1 MNKYKPGLLKEK
13 YRRGVGMMIINKNKE
28 IFIGQRFEKDKSAWQ
43 MPQGGIDKGEKTIDA
58 VIREMNEETGIKK
71 NFKILYE
78 TKKWHYYKL
87 PIYLQKKLWGGK
99 FVGQKQK
106 WFLIDFKGKDSEI
119 NIQTKKP
126 EFKKW
131 KWTSSKKMMEL
142 IVPFKKKLYANVVS
156 EMVEELN
163 KNN

>member
-78 TKKWHYYKL
+78 TKIWHYYKL

-142 IVPFKKKLYANVVS
+142 IVPFKKKLYASVVS

>member
-13 YRRGVGMMIINKNKE
+13 YRRGVGMMIINKKKE

-78 TKKWHYYKL
+78 TKIWHYYKL

-156 EMVEELN
+156 ELVEKLN

>member
-78 TKKWHYYKL
+78 TKIWHYYKL

-106 WFLIDFKGKDSEI
+106 WFLIDFTGKDSEI

-131 KWTSSKKMMEL
+131 KWASSKKMMEL

>member
-71 NFKILYE
+71 NFKIIYE
-78 TKKWHYYKL
+78 TKIWHYYKL

-156 EMVEELN
+156 EMVEELK

>member
-1 MNKYKPGLLKEK
+1 MNKEKIGMLKEK
-13 YRRGVGMMIINKNKE
+13 YRRGVGMMIINKNQE

-78 TKKWHYYKL
+78 TKIWHYYKL

>member
-1 MNKYKPGLLKEK
+1 MNKEKLGLLKEK
-13 YRRGVGMMIINKNKE
+13 YRRGVGMMIVNKNQE

-43 MPQGGIDKGEKTIDA
+43 MPQGGIDKGEKTVDA
-58 VIREMNEETGIKK
+58 VIREMHEETGIKK
-71 NFKILYE
+71 NFQILYE
-78 TKKWHYYKL
+78 TKIWHYYKL
-87 PIYLQKKLWGGK
+87 PVYLQKKLWGGK

-106 WFLIDFKGKDSEI
+106 WFLIHFKGKDSEI
-119 NIQTKKP
+119 NIKTKKP

-142 IVPFKKKLYANVVS
+142 IVPFKKKLYSDVVS
-156 EMVEELN
+156 EMAEELN